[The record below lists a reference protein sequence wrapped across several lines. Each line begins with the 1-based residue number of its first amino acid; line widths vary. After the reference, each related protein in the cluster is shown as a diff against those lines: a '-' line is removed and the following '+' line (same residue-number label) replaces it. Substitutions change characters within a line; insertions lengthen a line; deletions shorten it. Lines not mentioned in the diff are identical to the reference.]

1 MKNIIINI
9 MHLFPEM
16 PFYKKIA
23 WTTFILSTISLCFIF
38 LFEGSKV
45 STFPVGWDKS
55 YYITPYD
62 ISVKNIKLAQKGSLI
77 ALIYE
82 GEKNKSSGI
91 YISMSFDDGAR
102 FLQPV
107 KIADIISKTDRYP
120 DVSISTNG
128 HIAAV
133 WQELTETDPNSRI
146 YYATS
151 ADMGATW
158 SFPVKFNSPT
168 EMEIL
173 PKAFYDD
180 KNRFHIFYTAYKER
194 GFNLFHTI
202 SDDEKTFSAPESLVD
217 ISVELRGAFFPAI
230 RADGSDIYIVWQGKE
245 KTLDTLSDNLYFI
258 KSTNYGKSWSSKK
271 LITKS
276 VVKDSSPFITS
287 YNNDIYL
294 VYQNNEAKNWAIK
307 LIKGTERGNKW
318 GEPTTVSTTNADC
331 YSPLIVRSED
341 ENLFIIWYDNRN
353 KIPGIFARKLPPQI
367 QNPPSEVMLS
377 RTGVSAKKP
386 LAVSIGRKIMALWE
400 EAGRIT
406 AKNTDVFVEPPVV
419 YSPSHPENIWS
430 KSSKAIIKWTPPTD
444 ESNISGY
451 AVFLKKPEDY
461 NLPDIDPGIPN
472 LEGNVTEYRTP
483 DLADGISYFYIR
495 AVDGAGNFSRTVR
508 YKIQVSRNPLS
519 MPVVKST
526 THPEGKASD
535 STNAALNWSVED
547 TARLKGFLY
556 GISKDKIITPEKFTT
571 DREIKYNNLSEGRH
585 FFSLRSVDKTNV
597 LSPIAT
603 YEIIVG
609 RAEKLDPNQYAKI
622 AQGIL
627 EEKPKIFNPVKQQIP
642 SIEISLPF
650 DITKAYDDKSFEVE
664 IKNSNFDKKEII
676 GYSYYVSKEE
686 KMPMDRVNLKS
697 NIINLY
703 DLQDG
708 KYFIGVK
715 CRYAQYR
722 NNKKEF
728 LWTEPVIKKFS
739 IEIPAEESPV
749 IAFIKIIINRLA
761 VSIPVSASII
771 AMVLSVFTIG
781 FGAKVSFYSKL
792 FRLKLGN
799 VFRIFL

>member
-1 MKNIIINI
+1 MKNKFINTL
-9 MHLFPEM
+9 HLLPKM

-23 WTTFILSTISLCFIF
+23 WTTFILSTISLCYI
-38 LFEGSKV
+38 LLLESSNV
-45 STFPVGWDKS
+45 STFPIGWEKS

-62 ISVKNIKLAQKGSLI
+62 ISVKNIKLAQKGSII

-91 YISMSFDDGAR
+91 YISISLDDGIR

-107 KIADIISKTDRYP
+107 KIADIISKTDKYP
-120 DVSISTNG
+120 DISISRNG
-128 HIAAV
+128 HMAAV
-133 WQELTETDPNSRI
+133 WQELTDTDPNSRI

-158 SFPVKFNSPT
+158 SNPVKYISPT
-168 EMEIL
+168 EMEML

-180 KNRFHIFYTAYKER
+180 KNKLHIFYTAYKEI
-194 GFNLFHTI
+194 GFNLFHII
-202 SDDEKTFSAPESLVD
+202 SDDEKTFSAPENLVD

-245 KTLDTLSDNLYFI
+245 KTLDILSDNLYFI

-276 VVKDSSPFITS
+276 VVKDSSPYITS

-294 VYQNNEAKNWAIK
+294 VYQNNEAKNWSIK
-307 LIKGTERGNKW
+307 LVKGTERGNKW
-318 GEPTTVSTTNADC
+318 GKPITVSTTNADC

-341 ENLFIIWYDNRN
+341 ENLFVIWYDMRN

-386 LAVSIGRKIMALWE
+386 LAVSIGRKVIALWE
-400 EAGRIT
+400 ETGRIS
-406 AKNTDVFVEPPVV
+406 AKNTDVHVEPPVV
-419 YSPSHPENIWS
+419 YSPSHPENVWS
-430 KSSKAIIKWTPPTD
+430 KTSKAVIKWTQPAD
-444 ESNISGY
+444 ESNITGY

-461 NLPDIDPGIPN
+461 NLPDIDPSIPN
-472 LEGNVTEYRTP
+472 LEGNVTEYRTQ
-483 DLADGISYFYIR
+483 DLNDGISYFYIR

-535 STNAALNWSVED
+535 STNAVFNWSVED

-556 GISKDKIITPEKFTT
+556 GISKDKITTPDKFTT
-571 DREIKYNNLSEGRH
+571 DREIKFNNLSEGRH

-597 LSPIAT
+597 LSPIAA

-622 AQGIL
+622 AQGIVG
-627 EEKPKIFNPVKQQIP
+627 EIPKIVKSVKQQTP
-642 SIEISLPF
+642 LIEITFPF
-650 DITKAYDDKSFEVE
+650 DITKSFNNKSFKAE
-664 IKNSNFDKKEII
+664 IKTRNFDKKEII
-676 GYSYYVSKEE
+676 GYSYYVGKDE
-686 KMPMDRVNLKS
+686 KLPMDRINLK
-697 NIINLY
+697 NNTINLS

-715 CRYAQYR
+715 CRYVQNR

-728 LWTEPVIKKFS
+728 LWTEPVLKQFS
-739 IEIPAEESPV
+739 IDIPIEESPV
-749 IAFIKIIINRLA
+749 IVFIKIIINRLA

-771 AMVLSVFTIG
+771 AMTLSVITIG